1 MPSFP
6 KCSLRI
12 SAARPRGKLPGM
24 KYDLKT
30 FRGDLFGGI
39 TSAVI
44 ALPVALAFGIASG
57 LGAVPDQQVVE
68 NRNQARQIARK
79 LLGE

>member
-1 MPSFP
+1 
-6 KCSLRI
+6 
-12 SAARPRGKLPGM
+12 M
-24 KYDLKT
+24 KYDLRT

-57 LGAVPDQQVVE
+57 LGPVPDQQVVE
-68 NRNQARQIARK
+68 NRNQARRIARK

>member
-1 MPSFP
+1 
-6 KCSLRI
+6 
-12 SAARPRGKLPGM
+12 M

-44 ALPVALAFGIASG
+44 ALPVPLAFGIASG
-57 LGAVPDQQVVE
+57 LRAVPDQQVVE
-68 NRNQARQIARK
+68 NQNQARQIARK

>member
-1 MPSFP
+1 
-6 KCSLRI
+6 
-12 SAARPRGKLPGM
+12 M
-24 KYDLKT
+24 KYDLRT

-57 LGAVPDQQVVE
+57 LGPVPDQKVVE
-68 NRNQARQIARK
+68 NRNQARRIARK
-79 LLGE
+79 LLGQ